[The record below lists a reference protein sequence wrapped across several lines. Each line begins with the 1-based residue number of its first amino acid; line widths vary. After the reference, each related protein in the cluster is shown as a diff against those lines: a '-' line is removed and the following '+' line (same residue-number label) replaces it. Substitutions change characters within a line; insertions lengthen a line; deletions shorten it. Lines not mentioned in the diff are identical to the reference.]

1 MLLKKWFVRKNWIP
15 LAHTLYVLPHQMNQ
29 MVTTDH
35 SHTLFFLAD
44 LLVDVFLA
52 EVLEEEEKRLSSFS
66 PNNPEEVDDGFL
78 ATEGDLLL
86 STLSVRA
93 PNTDTPPTG
102 F

>member
-1 MLLKKWFVRKNWIP
+1 
-15 LAHTLYVLPHQMNQ
+15 MNQ
-29 MVTTDH
+29 LVTTDH

-52 EVLEEEEKRLSSFS
+52 EVLEEEKRLSSFS

-78 ATEGDLLL
+78 VTEGDLLL